1 MSEFLEKFG
10 KKVKEYWKLKH
21 LSQEQLAELINVSTN
36 TISVLERGKTF
47 IQYKNLTAIC
57 KVLEIKEVDL
67 FDFSMGSKKT
77 DKISEKINIKVKE
90 LSVPQQMQVLEIVNT
105 FKSR

>member
-1 MSEFLEKFG
+1 MSEFLKKFG
-10 KKVKEYWKLKH
+10 KKLKEYRNLKGI
-21 LSQEQLAELINVSTN
+21 SQERLGELVNLSTN
-36 TISVLERGKTF
+36 TIAYLENGRSF
-47 IQYKNLTAIC
+47 IKYKNLTAIC

-90 LSVPQQMQVLEIVNT
+90 LSVPRQMQVLEIVNT
-105 FKSR
+105 FKSK